1 MRIAAALL
9 VAFAVCGPACRCDAQ
24 RPAPTPTPRA
34 EASAAQAEA
43 PAAVLTGSRG
53 TVELQRGSGAWGP
66 AASGEHIG
74 VSDGVR
80 THPDAEAEVSVDG
93 VRVKLHDRSELHLA
107 AVSPGLLRARVH
119 GRVESSVEPGKGH
132 VSLQVD
138 DGSAVAD
145 SAGGHFLLT
154 AEGKA
159 VVVAAIDG
167 AVEVTSAGKRVQLRE
182 GQLTRVEG
190 SGVLDQP
197 AAALKKVLLAV
208 QWPGDKTNRTS
219 IPLSGRVAAG
229 SRVYVQGELVEVA
242 PSGEFHA
249 DVRLRDG
256 AQKIAVVTVDP
267 LGRRKE
273 ADSQVT
279 RDQSIPPVKV
289 VSPFQR

>member
-9 VAFAVCGPACRCDAQ
+9 IAFALCGPACRCDAQ

-34 EASAAQAEA
+34 EATSQAEA

-53 TVELQRGSGAWGP
+53 AVELQRGSGPWGP
-66 AASGEHIG
+66 AAGGERIG

-80 THPDAEAEVSVDG
+80 TRPDAEAELSVDG
-93 VRVKLHDRSELHLA
+93 VRVKLHDRSEVRLA
-107 AVSPGLLRARVH
+107 AVARGLLRARVH
-119 GRVESSVEPGKGH
+119 GRVESTVEPGKGH

-138 DGSAVAD
+138 GGSAVAD
-145 SAGGHFLLT
+145 SSGGHFLVT

-159 VVVAAIDG
+159 VVVAAAEG
-167 AVEVTSAGKRVQLRE
+167 SVEVTSAGKTVQVHQ

-190 SGVLDQP
+190 NGVLDQP
-197 AAALKKVLLAV
+197 AAALKKVLLAI
-208 QWPGDKTNRTS
+208 QWPGDKTNRSS

-229 SRVYVQGELVEVA
+229 SRVYVQGEPVKVA
-242 PSGEFHA
+242 PSGEFRTE
-249 DVRLRDG
+249 VRLRDG

-273 ADSQVT
+273 AESQVT
-279 RDQSIPPVKV
+279 RDQSVPPVKV
-289 VSPFQR
+289 GSPWRR